1 MNLTRRKLFG
11 SAAGAM
17 MTTLAPGVRVAF
29 GAGTGQRDIL
39 IALFLRFGADGL
51 SMIPPAADG
60 NYHDAR
66 PTIGIAESAALP
78 IGSLGG
84 TPLFL
89 HPAVPEL
96 KALYDAKTLA
106 IVHAAGMF
114 AENRS
119 HFISQDMMERGL
131 ADGDPPQNAGWLA
144 RHLLSTT
151 PSLAPLGAVASAA
164 QLDLRLQGYANAVAI
179 PDVANFNVFGG
190 NFNLDVINRMQ
201 AGAEP
206 YVAAARNAV
215 ATIKS
220 VQAGLATLP
229 SDVEAAATYTTGFLS
244 QSLRSVAT
252 LIKMNVGMEVA
263 AVDYY
268 GWDHHVNLNLNFPPQ
283 AQELSQSLAAFWN
296 DLSDFHDRLTI
307 VTMTEFGRR
316 VEENANDG
324 TDHGSASFMF
334 VLGANVNGGK
344 IYGAWP
350 GLAPA
355 DLHSG
360 DLRVTT
366 DYRTVLQEV
375 LVTRRGEAAPQTV
388 FPGVTYNP
396 LGILRA

>member
-1 MNLTRRKLFG
+1 MSLTRRRLLG
-11 SAAGAM
+11 SATAAT

-29 GAGTGQRDIL
+29 GAGQRDIV

-51 SMIPPAADG
+51 SMIPPADDAH
-60 NYHDAR
+60 YHDAR
-66 PTIGIAESAALP
+66 PTLGISARDALP
-78 IGSLGG
+78 IGSLDG
-84 TPLFL
+84 TQFFL

-96 KALYDAKTLA
+96 KALYDSRNLA
-106 IVHAAGMF
+106 IVQAAGMY

-131 ADGDPPQNAGWLA
+131 ADGDASQSAGWLA

-151 PSLAPLGAVASAA
+151 PTLPPLGAVASAA
-164 QLDLRLQGYANAVAI
+164 QLDLRLQGYASAVAI
-179 PDVANFNVFGG
+179 PDVSNFNVFGG
-190 NFNLDVINRMQ
+190 DTNLNVISQMQ

-206 YVAAARNAV
+206 HVAAARDAV
-215 ATIKS
+215 STIKS

-229 SDVEAAATYTTGFLS
+229 DSVGEPAAYTNGFLS
-244 QSLRSVAT
+244 SSLRSIAT
-252 LIKMNVGMEVA
+252 LIKMNVGLEAA
-263 AVDYY
+263 AVDFYA
-268 GWDHHVNLNLNFPPQ
+268 WDHHVNLNLNFPPQ
-283 AQELSQSLAAFWN
+283 ARELSQSLAAFWN
-296 DLSDFHDRLTI
+296 DLRDYRDRLTI

-316 VEENANDG
+316 VEENANAG

-334 VLGANVNGGK
+334 VLGNNVNGGK
-344 IYGAWP
+344 IYGRWP

-375 LVTRRGEAAPQTV
+375 LVKRRGEAAPDKV
-388 FPGVTYNP
+388 FSGVAYNP
-396 LGILRA
+396 LGVLRSS